1 MLIHWAGKKSACWPV
16 IHLNVTMMCGPSQIT
31 RWTRSRLYRSFN
43 YHHGGQ
49 IRHYQTR
56 AHGKTRQSNSRKP
69 KSHCQLRDT
78 YCAND
83 KPDVVK
89 RLFFNFLERVAE
101 CLKAMHLQ
109 MNCSG
114 NCIEGYPVSTP
125 GCCARIALRA
135 NLSQGKGTTT
145 WLNHAPQ

>member
-1 MLIHWAGKKSACWPV
+1 MAGEFDIIKRGHTAKRAKAIP
-16 IHLNVTMMCGPSQIT
+16 GSQKIIV
-31 RWTRSRLYRSFN
+31 N
-43 YHHGGQ
+43 G
-49 IRHYQTR
+49 
-56 AHGKTRQSNSRKP
+56 
-69 KSHCQLRDT
+69 RDT